1 MNFTKSSPR
10 PIEKVS
16 SDNAVIGYDLLSILT
31 YMSVL
36 VCGGMGRE
44 EILTNCARQKLKT
57 AIFFEY
63 IYSMARY
70 MGVEYTHAFQ
80 VVSQK
85 ARASRIKSVLLRFAA
100 AISSGESEADF
111 IDQETRAETD
121 RYVNEYD
128 NSVENL
134 KKWTDAYAAILV
146 SVTLIMVVS
155 LVSTMMGNLG
165 ETFIVLM
172 GLVLFSITTIGV
184 YIIFKAAPAESTAYT
199 TADGM
204 PFPRKMARISLMA
217 AAPVGLVSGM
227 LLATRFDFLLGSA
240 VFFVCVGVSLIPA
253 AVFAWLDDARLT
265 RLDEVFPMFVRSV
278 GNVAGAADIN
288 IIGALAR
295 IDTRSMGPLEPQI
308 INLRT
313 RLEANLPSDECWE
326 AFRKETGSDLV
337 NRGSHMLIDG
347 TTFGG
352 KADVVGNISSRFAQS
367 VVQLRAK
374 RRLTS
379 ATFSFLTLPLH
390 ATMVFVLVFVLQI
403 VATFNTELSDAYS
416 ATGYGSLESEES
428 MESNLAIPDQFNVP
442 QSEEL
447 VGGIGFFAVQDLT
460 LVTYTVVMVVFTLTV
475 ANSLAPMF
483 AAGGSGLK
491 IATFLS
497 PMCLMSGVILGA
509 IPIITPVIFA
519 L

>member
-1 MNFTKSSPR
+1 
-10 PIEKVS
+10 
-16 SDNAVIGYDLLSILT
+16 
-31 YMSVL
+31 
-36 VCGGMGRE
+36 
-44 EILTNCARQKLKT
+44 
-57 AIFFEY
+57 
-63 IYSMARY
+63 
-70 MGVEYTHAFQ
+70 
-80 VVSQK
+80 
-85 ARASRIKSVLLRFAA
+85 
-100 AISSGESEADF
+100 
-111 IDQETRAETD
+111 
-121 RYVNEYD
+121 
-128 NSVENL
+128 VENL

-165 ETFIVLM
+165 EKFIVLM

-184 YIIFKAAPAESTAYT
+184 YIIFKVAPAESTTYT
-199 TADGM
+199 AADGM
-204 PFPRKMARISLMA
+204 PFPRRMARISLMA
-217 AAPVGLVSGM
+217 AAPVGLASGM
-227 LLATRFDFLLGSA
+227 LLATRFDFLTGSA

-265 RLDEVFPMFVRSV
+265 RLDEMVPMFIRSV
-278 GNVAGAADIN
+278 GNVAGAADVN

-295 IDTRSMGPLEPQI
+295 IDTRSMGALEPQI
-308 INLRT
+308 INLRM
-313 RLEANLPSDECWE
+313 RLEANLPSDQCWE

-352 KADVVGNISSRFAQS
+352 RADVVGEISSRFAQS

-416 ATGYGSLESEES
+416 ATGYDTPETAESI
-428 MESNLAIPDQFNVP
+428 ESNLAIPDQLNVP
-442 QSEEL
+442 QPEEL

-460 LVTYTVVMVVFTLTV
+460 LVTYTVVMVVFMLTV

-497 PMCLMSGVILGA
+497 PMCLLSGLILGA
-509 IPIITPVIFA
+509 IPIITPVIFSV
-519 L
+519 

>member
-10 PIEKVS
+10 LIEKVS

-44 EILTNCARQKLKT
+44 QILTNCSRQKLKT
-57 AIFFEY
+57 AIIFEY
-63 IYSMARY
+63 IYSMAKY

-80 VVSQK
+80 IVSEK
-85 ARASRIKSVLLRFAA
+85 ARASRIKSILLRFAS
-100 AISSGESEADF
+100 AISSGESEAEF
-111 IDQETRAETD
+111 IDQETRAESN
-121 RYVNEYD
+121 RYMNEYD

-165 ETFIVLM
+165 EKFIVLM

-184 YIIFKAAPAESTAYT
+184 YVIYKVAPTENTTYT
-199 TADGM
+199 TGDGM
-204 PFPRKMARISLMA
+204 PIHRRMARLSLLA
-217 AAPVGLVSGM
+217 LAPVGLVSGM
-227 LLATRFDFLLGSA
+227 LLASRFDFLIGSA
-240 VFFVCVGVSLIPA
+240 IFFVCVGVSLLPA
-253 AVFAWLDDARLT
+253 AVFAWLDDARIT
-265 RLDEVFPMFVRSV
+265 RLDDMFPMFVRSL
-278 GNVAGAADIN
+278 GNVAGAANIN
-288 IIGALAR
+288 LIGALAR
-295 IDTRSMGPLEPQI
+295 IDTRSMGHLEPQI
-308 INLRT
+308 INLRL
-313 RLEANLPSDECWE
+313 RLDANLPSDQCWE

-347 TTFGG
+347 VTFGG
-352 KADVVGNISSRFAQS
+352 KADVVGDISSKFAQGI
-367 VVQLRAK
+367 VQLRAK

-416 ATGYGSLESEES
+416 ATGYGSPESVDSIATNLE
-428 MESNLAIPDQFNVP
+428 IPDQLGVP
-442 QSEEL
+442 ESGDL
-447 VGGIGFFAVQDLT
+447 AGGIGFFAVQDLT
-460 LVTYTVVMVVFTLTV
+460 LVTYTVVMVVLTLTV

-483 AAGGSGLK
+483 ASGGSGLK
-491 IATFLS
+491 FATFLS
-497 PMCLMSGVILGA
+497 PMCLLSGLILGA
-509 IPIITPVIFA
+509 VPIITPAIFA
-519 L
+519 I

>member
-1 MNFTKSSPR
+1 MNFTKSSPKR
-10 PIEKVS
+10 IEKVS

-36 VCGGMGRE
+36 VCGGMSRE
-44 EILTNCARQKLKT
+44 QILTNCSRQKLKT
-57 AIFFEY
+57 AIIFEY
-63 IYSMARY
+63 IYSMAKY
-70 MGVEYTHAFQ
+70 MGVEYTNAFQ
-80 VVSQK
+80 FVSEK

-111 IDQETRAETD
+111 IDQETRAESD
-121 RYVNEYD
+121 RYTNEYD

-165 ETFIVLM
+165 ENFIVLM
-172 GLVLFSITTIGV
+172 GFTLFGITTIGV
-184 YIIFKAAPAESTAYT
+184 YIIYKVAPAEDT
-199 TADGM
+199 TYSNTDGM
-204 PFPRKMARISLMA
+204 PVQRRLARLSLMVI
-217 AAPVGLVSGM
+217 APLGLISGM
-227 LLATRFDFLLGSA
+227 LLAPGFDFLIGSA
-240 VFFVCVGVSLIPA
+240 VFFLCVGVGLLPS

-265 RLDEVFPMFVRSV
+265 KIDEMFPIFLRSL
-278 GNVAGAADIN
+278 GNVAGAANIN
-288 IIGALAR
+288 IVGALAR
-295 IDTRSMGPLEPQI
+295 IDSRSMGHLEPQI
-308 INLRT
+308 VNLRA
-313 RLEANLPSDECWE
+313 RLEANLPSDQCWE

-347 TTFGG
+347 TTYGG
-352 KADVVGNISSRFAQS
+352 RADVVGGISSTFAQS
-367 VVQLRAK
+367 IVQLRAK
-374 RRLTS
+374 RRITS

-416 ATGYGSLESEES
+416 ATGYGSPESVES
-428 MESNLAIPDQFNVP
+428 IDADLAIPANLDVP
-442 QSEEL
+442 QSDEL
-447 VGGIGFFAVQDLT
+447 TGGIGFFAVQDLT

-475 ANSLAPMF
+475 ANSLAPLF

-491 IATFLS
+491 IAMFLS
-497 PMCLMSGVILGA
+497 PMCLVSGSILA
-509 IPIITPVIFA
+509 AVPTITPKIFSV
-519 L
+519 

>member
-1 MNFTKSSPR
+1 
-10 PIEKVS
+10 
-16 SDNAVIGYDLLSILT
+16 
-31 YMSVL
+31 
-36 VCGGMGRE
+36 
-44 EILTNCARQKLKT
+44 
-57 AIFFEY
+57 
-63 IYSMARY
+63 
-70 MGVEYTHAFQ
+70 
-80 VVSQK
+80 
-85 ARASRIKSVLLRFAA
+85 
-100 AISSGESEADF
+100 
-111 IDQETRAETD
+111 
-121 RYVNEYD
+121 
-128 NSVENL
+128 
-134 KKWTDAYAAILV
+134 
-146 SVTLIMVVS
+146 
-155 LVSTMMGNLG
+155 
-165 ETFIVLM
+165 
-172 GLVLFSITTIGV
+172 
-184 YIIFKAAPAESTAYT
+184 
-199 TADGM
+199 
-204 PFPRKMARISLMA
+204 
-217 AAPVGLVSGM
+217 VGLVAGIF
-227 LLATRFDFLLGSA
+227 LATRFDFLLGSA
-240 VFFVCVGVSLIPA
+240 VFLASVGVSLIPA

-288 IIGALAR
+288 LIGALER

-313 RLEANLPSDECWE
+313 RLEANLDSDQCWE

-337 NRGSHMLIDG
+337 NRASHMLVDG

-352 KADVVGNISSRFAQS
+352 RAEVVGDISSKFAQS

-416 ATGYGSLESEES
+416 ATGYGSQESVES
-428 MESNLAIPDQFNVP
+428 IESNLAIPDQLNVP

-447 VGGIGFFAVQDLT
+447 VGGIGLFAVQDLT

-497 PMCLMSGVILGA
+497 PMCLTSGLILGA
-509 IPIITPVIFA
+509 IPIITPLIFA
-519 L
+519 V